1 MAQRAV
7 KEYNCKHLFSKYWN
21 EYFKDFKYDFQA
33 AAISDSSEL
42 EEESKNKPWLTIDKL
57 VVKPDMLFGKRGQNK
72 LVLVKKK
79 TVGDIELDDVIQWV
93 DKRSKKN
100 VTLLDGT
107 TGALNHFL
115 VEPFVSHN
123 AKDELYISA
132 TTEEEYDEI
141 HISKYGG
148 VNIEKHWDKTIHIKI
163 PVNSTEEDVSSLIQN
178 KLKDSINIPNFNTFA
193 TKFYMFFK
201 DLHFSYLEL
210 NPIIFK
216 GNQVYLL
223 DSVARLDDTA
233 RFIMDKSWDHIQFSS
248 PFGQKPLTEEEIM
261 IKKADEASG
270 ASLKLTI
277 LNPKGRVWTLV
288 AGGGASVVYADTIS
302 DLSGVDEMS
311 NYGEY
316 SGNPSTEETYTYAKT
331 VLDLMTRTSHKE
343 NKILIIGGAIAN
355 FTDVAKTFSGIILA
369 IKDYTEKLKEVGT
382 HIYVR
387 RGGPNYEEGLKNIKK
402 ACEDLDIPIFVYGP
416 ETHMTDIVRLALK
429 R

>member
-1 MAQRAV
+1 MAQRSI
-7 KEYNCKHLFSKYWN
+7 KEYDCKNLFSKYWDQ
-21 EYFKDFKYDFQA
+21 YFKEFKYDFKA
-33 AAISDSSEL
+33 SIVSTSKEL
-42 EEESKNKPWLTIDKL
+42 ETDTKKKNWLKNTTL

-79 TVGDIELDDVIQWV
+79 TVGDVKLNDVIEWI
-93 DKRSKKN
+93 DERSKKN

-107 TGALNHFL
+107 TGTLNHFII
-115 VEPFVSHN
+115 EPFISHN

-132 TTEEEYDEI
+132 TTEEEYDEL

-148 VNIEKHWDKTIHIKI
+148 VNIEKHWDKTIHVKI
-163 PVNSTEEDVSSLIQN
+163 PVNATENEITSLI
-178 KLKDSINIPNFNTFA
+178 KEALKEDINIPNFNIFA

-216 GNQVYLL
+216 GNQIYLL

-233 RFIMDKSWDHIQFSS
+233 RFIMDKNWDHIQFSS
-248 PFGQKPLTEEEIM
+248 PFGQKPLSEEEKT
-261 IKKADEASG
+261 IKKADEESG

-277 LNPKGRVWTLV
+277 LNPKGRIWTLD

-302 DLSGVDEMS
+302 DLSGIDEMS

-316 SGNPSTEETYTYAKT
+316 SGNPSTEETHFYAKT
-331 VLDLMTRTSHKE
+331 ILDLMTKTPHKE

-355 FTDVAKTFSGIILA
+355 FTDVAKTFKGII
-369 IKDYTEKLKEVGT
+369 T
-382 HIYVR
+382 
-387 RGGPNYEEGLKNIKK
+387 
-402 ACEDLDIPIFVYGP
+402 
-416 ETHMTDIVRLALK
+416 
-429 R
+429 